1 MIRRPP
7 RSTLF
12 PYTTLFRSP
21 ARLALHEGALR
32 RFFLI
37 VWHAMPAL
45 LLTGWAL
52 LFFWYGGFRG
62 AGWHIHLM
70 HGTGLAMAGVFPAVF
85 FWPFRAPRAAGA
97 ARGPAGAAPKI
108 GRANA

>member
-32 RFFLI
+32 RFFLV

-62 AGWHIHLM
+62 AGRHIPPVHP
-70 HGTGLAMAGVFPAVF
+70 TGGSEEHTSVLPSRQHIACRLLPLKKKKSVL
-85 FWPFRAPRAAGA
+85 
-97 ARGPAGAAPKI
+97 
-108 GRANA
+108 